1 MKVLWSAVQF
11 LTRLPTPRLA
21 TVSNPE
27 FAASMRW
34 FPAVGL
40 LVGAIVA
47 AGAWGGARLDGWS
60 GALLALLLLVGVT
73 GPLHLD
79 GLGDTADARGAAQKD
94 HDRMIAALYAP
105 HLGSFQA
112 VALSLTLFTT
122 LVLRVGQ
129 GVVWRKGVYGRITH
143 RG

>member
-1 MKVLWSAVQF
+1 MKGLLIAVQF

-60 GALLALLLLVGVT
+60 GALLALLLWVGVT
-73 GPLHLD
+73 GALHLD
-79 GLGDTADARGAAQKD
+79 GLGDIADARGAAHKD
-94 HDRMIAALYAP
+94 HDRMSAALSDPHFGLLAVVAIPLPLFPNPVPLPSLIHAP
-105 HLGSFQA
+105 AFLPIA
-112 VALSLTLFTT
+112 PPPL
-122 LVLRVGQ
+122 
-129 GVVWRKGVYGRITH
+129 
-143 RG
+143 